1 MKKVLK
7 TTIGDLEDWEKQVS
21 SFPVKKVIREHIF
34 STQDK

>member
-7 TTIGDLEDWEKQVS
+7 TTIGDFEDLRKTGQEFS
-21 SFPVKKVIREHIF
+21 CKKVIREHIF